1 MCVPRHANNSC
12 GPLFTGLLNQ
22 SSSSSYAQIRLAC
35 EDDIQVTGD
44 MLDAVAS
51 PNDPLFIFH
60 HTNVDRHFTLWT
72 ARMDSLR
79 INTTLAAESYYSFP
93 TDSACNGC
101 NLADV
106 ISAVSPFMRSIFEP
120 YEEKTILQT
129 PTVSAASL
137 RRRREVSTDGFSA
150 ASSLSQQDDDYYV
163 QMPNDNDDVSPD
175 NPNLTIKDVFDLT
188 ARSNGYYQY
197 TPSSYSPS
205 SPLANRSFIRRNN
218 ALSPK
223 VSMQLRD
230 PMVHRPIRISINS
243 HSTQSQ
249 RESMEFIGFAR
260 GAAIIILLFTC
271 VSAISLCACIFG
283 ALVQYVNFRI
293 RTKNVICAA
302 PDAGAA
308 VAMQGID
315 QGQELPVPN

>member
-137 RRRREVSTDGFSA
+137 RRRRKFQPMAFRRLALFLNRTTTTTFRCLTTMTMSVLITLTLQLKT
-150 ASSLSQQDDDYYV
+150 SL
-163 QMPNDNDDVSPD
+163 
-175 NPNLTIKDVFDLT
+175 I
-188 ARSNGYYQY
+188 
-197 TPSSYSPS
+197 
-205 SPLANRSFIRRNN
+205 
-218 ALSPK
+218 
-223 VSMQLRD
+223 
-230 PMVHRPIRISINS
+230 
-243 HSTQSQ
+243 
-249 RESMEFIGFAR
+249 
-260 GAAIIILLFTC
+260 
-271 VSAISLCACIFG
+271 
-283 ALVQYVNFRI
+283 
-293 RTKNVICAA
+293 
-302 PDAGAA
+302 
-308 VAMQGID
+308 
-315 QGQELPVPN
+315 